1 MLLDEPSTFLDLK
14 HQIELMKLL
23 RRLATEQSLG
33 VLMASHDLN
42 LAAAFAT
49 RMILLHDG
57 AVAAQGS
64 PRDVLTSAALTAAF
78 EVRLDTIDRAE
89 DTPIVVPRLR

>member
-14 HQIELMKLL
+14 HQVELMRLL
-23 RRLATEQSLG
+23 KRLTAEQSIG

-57 AVAAQGS
+57 AVVAEGFA
-64 PRDVLTSAALTAAF
+64 RDVITSAALARAF
-78 EVRLDTIDRAE
+78 EVELETIDRHGVA
-89 DTPIVVPRLR
+89 PIVVPKM